1 MRPSKKAWKNHP
13 ETVPTSMKI
22 QSKATNSQT
31 IIAEDVSIDGNVLL
45 NGNVTI
51 YGEIKGSVK
60 TDGAI
65 QLAKSGKIY
74 GDVEASMIQ
83 INGYIEGD
91 AFINGPAELLKGCEL
106 VGNLKYKILTIE
118 DGAQFS
124 GRCEII
130 VDE

>member
-1 MRPSKKAWKNHP
+1 
-13 ETVPTSMKI
+13 MKI

-45 NGNVTI
+45 TGNVTI

-74 GDVEASMIQ
+74 GC
-83 INGYIEGD
+83 
-91 AFINGPAELLKGCEL
+91 LL
-106 VGNLKYKILTIE
+106 YTSPSPRDE
-118 DGAQFS
+118 D
-124 GRCEII
+124 
-130 VDE
+130 

>member
-1 MRPSKKAWKNHP
+1 
-13 ETVPTSMKI
+13 MKI

-31 IIAEDVSIDGNVLL
+31 IIAEDVAINGNMVL
-45 NGNVTI
+45 NGDVTI
-51 YGEIKGSVK
+51 YGKIKGSVK

-124 GRCEII
+124 GRCDII

>member
-1 MRPSKKAWKNHP
+1 
-13 ETVPTSMKI
+13 MKI

-31 IIAEDVSIDGNVLL
+31 IIAEDVAIDGNVLL

-60 TDGAI
+60 TNGAI

-106 VGNLKYKILTIE
+106 VGNPSQRGFGLGFPRIWQRFKSLELMATAINQLWKSKTVT
-118 DGAQFS
+118 ANN
-124 GRCEII
+124 
-130 VDE
+130 